1 MILLEEKIKEILY
14 ALNYNLAYF
23 TEKRSNSKNLK
34 TTHSKEVDPFQKL
47 SQVWHYIIFTLYKN
61 NYAFIPVD

>member
-1 MILLEEKIKEILY
+1 MILLEERTKEILH

-23 TEKRSNSKNLK
+23 TEKRANSKTLE
-34 TTHSKEVDPFQKL
+34 TTHSKEVDPFQNL

-61 NYAFIPVD
+61 NYAFKPID